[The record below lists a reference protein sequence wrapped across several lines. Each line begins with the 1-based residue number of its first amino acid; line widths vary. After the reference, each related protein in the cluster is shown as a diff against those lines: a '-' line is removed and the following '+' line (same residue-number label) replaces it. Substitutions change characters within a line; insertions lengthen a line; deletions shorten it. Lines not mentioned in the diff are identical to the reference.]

1 MLDKVKTVVNSWYF
15 GIAATGILGMM
26 AWAYGYKLYAGL
38 AFGWAACK
46 AWEYLTGKKKKRTS
60 VLFLCF
66 PYMYL

>member
-15 GIAATGILGMM
+15 GIAATGVLGMM

-46 AWEYLTGKKKKRTS
+46 AWEYLTGK
-60 VLFLCF
+60 
-66 PYMYL
+66 